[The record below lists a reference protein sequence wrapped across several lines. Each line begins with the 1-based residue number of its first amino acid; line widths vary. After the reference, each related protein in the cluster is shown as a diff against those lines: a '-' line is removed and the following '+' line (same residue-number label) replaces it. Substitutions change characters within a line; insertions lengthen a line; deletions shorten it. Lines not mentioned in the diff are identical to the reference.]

1 MKLRRNTVLFLL
13 IYALATTGC
22 ILGRTR
28 GWHALEYVCKPVLM
42 ISLGIWFF
50 LRSRR
55 YGDRFT
61 LLVQA
66 GLFFSLLGDVVLM
79 LDHIDGFFFL
89 IGLAAFAL
97 VHLCYTVAFA
107 QNIFE
112 AEGTDGLVV
121 GSSIGMLVL
130 AVGLLVANDLSRR
143 LDMDLLVPVL
153 VYAGCITLMGISAA
167 FRYQRTFAPS
177 FRLVMLGALL
187 FMLSDALLANDRFVS
202 PGTVHPAFV
211 ILPYAVAQLLIAV
224 GCLAHILDPES
235 IRKKAAL
242 DA

>member
-1 MKLRRNTVLFLL
+1 MKLRRDTAVFLL
-13 IYALATTGC
+13 IYALATIGC
-22 ILGRTR
+22 IMGRTL

-50 LRSRR
+50 IRSRR

-66 GLFFSLLGDVVLM
+66 GLFFSLVGDVVLM
-79 LDHIDGFFFL
+79 LDHVDGFFFL

-97 VHLCYTVAFA
+97 AHLCYTVAFA

-121 GSSIGMLVL
+121 GSVL
-130 AVGLLVANDLSRR
+130 GVVLLLAGLFVANLLSRR
-143 LDMDLLVPVL
+143 LDQDLLLPVL
-153 VYAGCITLMGISAA
+153 VYAGAITLMAIAAA
-167 FRYQRTFAPS
+167 FRYQRTFARS
-177 FRLVMLGALL
+177 FRMVMLGAVL
-187 FMLSDALLANDRFVS
+187 FMLSDTLLAQDRFVS

-211 ILPYAVAQLLIAV
+211 VLPYVAAQLLIAS
-224 GCLAHILDPES
+224 GCLAHILDPDS
-235 IRKKAAL
+235 IRKKAVL
-242 DA
+242 DT